1 MRASAVT
8 VLFVVLLA
16 RFVSAQDYPVLE
28 MEAGVGYVVG
38 GGAENAGP
46 SLGTYDLAVSA
57 WPGRNWGVAY
67 RIVRGPG
74 NALLKPPIEGG
85 DRLFLGSGQLKYST
99 ITLRHRLPTPKST
112 LTEIGFGL
120 MTGGQ
125 FADLMYIKALERQ
138 VEAATHFSGFA
149 LEAFAGRRITPFVR
163 VKAGL
168 TYDFNFETGN
178 LQPVVL
184 ASLGF

>member
-1 MRASAVT
+1 MGGFMRASAVT

-16 RFVSAQDYPVLE
+16 RFVSAQDY
-28 MEAGVGYVVG
+28 
-38 GGAENAGP
+38 
-46 SLGTYDLAVSA
+46 
-57 WPGRNWGVAY
+57 
-67 RIVRGPG
+67 
-74 NALLKPPIEGG
+74 
-85 DRLFLGSGQLKYST
+85 
-99 ITLRHRLPTPKST
+99 
-112 LTEIGFGL
+112 
-120 MTGGQ
+120 
-125 FADLMYIKALERQ
+125 KALERQ